1 LQVSYILNHQKLASC
16 FCVAT
21 WLNLF
26 STKFWFSF
34 VSVCVM
40 HGIWLIVSVGF
51 FCSVWVVISCFCR
64 SFVQVGNIVCSF
76 FGLKKLSQKNWWF
89 CE

>member
-1 LQVSYILNHQKLASC
+1 VNYILNHQKLASC

-26 STKFWFSF
+26 NTKFWFF
-34 VSVCVM
+34 FCVCVM
-40 HGIWLIVSVGF
+40 HGIWLVVSVGF
-51 FCSVWVVISCFCR
+51 FCFVWVVIGCFCR
-64 SFVQVGNIVCSF
+64 SFIQVGNIVRSF
-76 FGLKKLSQKNWWF
+76 FGLKKLSQKNWCI